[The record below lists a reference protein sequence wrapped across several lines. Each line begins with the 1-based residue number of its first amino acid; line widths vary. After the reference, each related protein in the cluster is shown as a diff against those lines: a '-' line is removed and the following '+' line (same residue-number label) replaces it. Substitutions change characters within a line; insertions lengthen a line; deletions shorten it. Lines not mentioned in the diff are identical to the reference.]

1 MRKFNNDK
9 KCKCGDNCNCRRELS
24 SDTLENAARARIIAN
39 AIGNKIS
46 ADEALDMIEANI
58 NGCPDF
64 VQKASNSI
72 PAYSYVIDSFE
83 CTDLIYGP
91 NGTKAPFGLEE
102 EIKKDNTAMTDIDLR
117 GTEEY
122 YPRNFEDALPDPI
135 RAGVLIERRNNT
147 HLVDALME
155 INQMATEA
163 KMKIQAKAISDMYGV
178 DAAAKELAYRTLLE
192 YNTQAGMHR
201 EADVMCR
208 IVEDFEQKGS
218 KKPQ

>member
-1 MRKFNNDK
+1 MSKFNNDK
-9 KCKCGDNCNCRRELS
+9 KCKCGDNCSCRQNEPS
-24 SDTLENAARARIIAN
+24 SKDALENAARIIGN

-64 VQKASNSI
+64 VQKVSNSI
-72 PAYSYVIDSFE
+72 PACSSVIDSF
-83 CTDLIYGP
+83 DSMNLIYGP
-91 NGTKAPFGLEE
+91 SGDKAPSWLKE
-102 EIKKDNTAMTDIDLR
+102 EIMQDDTAMTNVELR

-122 YPRNFEDALPDPI
+122 YPSNFEDKLPDPI
-135 RAGVLIERRNNT
+135 RAGALIERRNNT
-147 HLVDALME
+147 HLIDALMD
-155 INQMATEA
+155 INELATEE
-163 KMKIQAKAISDMYGV
+163 KMKIQAKAISDMYRI
-178 DAAAKELAYRTLLE
+178 DAAAKEVAYRTLLE

-208 IVEDFEQKGS
+208 IIEDFEP